1 MKTLK
6 IIRELTS
13 VLLGLIALYQVVVSN
28 EQRAQEHFE
37 TTAQVCA
44 LAEKVDAQ
52 NERFEAAFRTQGE
65 TE

>member
-1 MKTLK
+1 MKKLK
-6 IIRELTS
+6 FLRELIA
-13 VLLGLIALYQVVVSN
+13 VICGLVALFQMVVSN

-52 NERFEAAFRTQGE
+52 NARIEAAFRTNGG
-65 TE
+65 TK

>member
-6 IIRELTS
+6 FLRELIA
-13 VLLGLIALYQVVVSN
+13 VICGLVALFQMVVSN

-52 NERFEAAFRTQGE
+52 NERFEAALRTNEGAR
-65 TE
+65 

>member
-1 MKTLK
+1 MKTLQF
-6 IIRELTS
+6 IRELIA
-13 VLLGLIALYQVVVSN
+13 VLLGLVALFQVVVSN

-52 NERFEAAFRTQGE
+52 NARIEAAFRTNGG
-65 TE
+65 TK